1 MIADGAWQ
9 HDLFDAGAAAS
20 VLPGATGGFET
31 GTKLYISNL
40 EFGVS
45 QDDVKVSYSRSLFLP
60 HLCCAFEIRV
70 LRFFHSDSFFC
81 SRAGAVF

>member
-1 MIADGAWQ
+1 MIAEGAWQ
-9 HDLFDAGAAAS
+9 HDLYDAGAAAS

-45 QDDVKVSYSRSLFLP
+45 QDDVKVSYSRSSFLL
-60 HLCCAFEIRV
+60 HLCCVFERSV
-70 LRFFHSDSFFC
+70 LWFSSF
-81 SRAGAVF
+81 